1 MQVNR
6 SERLAKAHGLSILGL
21 MAVIALTVYFWP
33 APPAPVMTSPPLMS
47 GPSLVPATAPP
58 VHRAP
63 KRPHA
68 PAPWPAPAASAR
80 IQAVTIE
87 LPRAVEF
94 ASPLTIEPIASVPGA
109 QIAVPPIPE
118 APAAGHG
125 AVTQAMQTTGRSVAG
140 AFKKTGGAFR
150 QAF

>member
-6 SERLAKAHGLSILGL
+6 DERLAKAHGLSILGL

-68 PAPWPAPAASAR
+68 PRPGR
-80 IQAVTIE
+80 
-87 LPRAVEF
+87 LRRRPRAYRPSRLNCR
-94 ASPLTIEPIASVPGA
+94 ALSSSP
-109 QIAVPPIPE
+109 
-118 APAAGHG
+118 HH
-125 AVTQAMQTTGRSVAG
+125 
-140 AFKKTGGAFR
+140 
-150 QAF
+150 